1 MKNMI
6 QYNNISAQK
15 ISWLKSNK
23 KLLQNNSNAIRTLLY
38 PESINELEKIVKD
51 LYLRHKKF
59 DIIGW
64 SSNTLFMPSYK
75 IDYLICTKE
84 LNKWEEK
91 NNLIICDSGVS
102 VSKLAIECVKKGYK
116 GYYGLIDLPGTIA
129 AAVYGNCGC
138 FGCTIL
144 EILDHIILL
153 TPQGNLIKVTK
164 HDLKPEYRS
173 TSLKRKEIEGIII
186 QIILRKEMGVPE
198 EEMAKAEKV
207 KEERRKS
214 QPNGINNL
222 GSTFVLGKE
231 LSRKGH
237 RFFLIVS
244 NLRKWLRIKN
254 EKTLIS
260 MALTLIGGHKFTPY
274 LFDLGRWMFYDT
286 KSYELLFRYE
296 QFIKTLFP
304 KSHLEIEVRK

>member
-1 MKNMI
+1 MI
-6 QYNNISAQK
+6 KYDNVSAK
-15 ISWLKSNK
+15 DISWVKSNNDALERQK
-23 KLLQNNSNAIRTLLY
+23 NAIKHLFY
-38 PESINELEKIVKD
+38 PENTDELTN
-51 LYLRHKKF
+51 LASQFYLEGTNF

-64 SSNTLFMPSYK
+64 SSNTLFLPTYRV
-75 IDYLICTKE
+75 DNLICTKKLQGVE
-84 LNKWEEK
+84 DTG
-91 NNLIICDSGVS
+91 NNIICESGVS
-102 VSKLAIECVKKGYK
+102 VSSLAKKYVKKGCK
-116 GYYGLIDLPGTIA
+116 GFYGLVDLPGTIA

-173 TSLKRKEIEGIII
+173 TSLKRKVTKGIII

-198 EEMAKAEKV
+198 EEMAKAEKI

-237 RFFLIVS
+237 RFFWIVS

>member
-1 MKNMI
+1 MI

-23 KLLQNNSNAIRTLLY
+23 KLSQNNSNAIKTLLY

-51 LYLRHKKF
+51 LYSRHKKF

-75 IDYLICTKE
+75 TDYLICTKK

-91 NNLIICDSGVS
+91 DNLIICNGGVS
-102 VSKLAIECVKKGYK
+102 VSKLARECVKKGYK

-138 FGCTIL
+138 FDCSIIEL
-144 EILDHIILL
+144 LDHIVLL
-153 TPQGNLIKVTK
+153 TPQGNLVKVTK
-164 HDLKPEYRS
+164 HDLEPKYRS

-186 QIILRKEMGVPE
+186 QVVLRKEKGVPD
-198 EEMAKAEKV
+198 EEMVKAENV
-207 KEERRKS
+207 KEERRRT

-231 LSRKGH
+231 LSSKGH
-237 RFFLIVS
+237 RFYWIMG
-244 NLRKWLRIKN
+244 NLRKCLRIKN
-254 EKTLIS
+254 EKTLLSI
-260 MALTLIGGHKFTPY
+260 ALTLIGGHKFTPY

-286 KSYELLFRYE
+286 KSYDLLFKYE
-296 QFIKTLFP
+296 HFIKTLFP
-304 KSHLEIEVRK
+304 KAHLEIEVWK